1 LSRLL
6 AAPRTACIWARRGS
20 RGIPIGTLDR
30 GRAALA
36 LAAFAAIAAGP
47 AAADSFVL
55 RDGRVVE
62 GQVLRTF
69 RDGGEDRPPDRW
81 EVRTAAGVRV
91 VLAAEVREHR
101 PRKEGDAPWPWEDF
115 EQRFAFVD
123 AADAED
129 NFLLGTWAREQGLE
143 AEAVRAFRR
152 AVAADP
158 EHARAR
164 TALGYQKVDGRWRA
178 PEGAVDFPEDRGEAL
193 PPAPP
198 GPVESALGRV
208 FEKRR
213 SANFLVESPHLD
225 QRALGR
231 CLDAL
236 ERAREAALS
245 RLGDAAPAGEPRT
258 ELLLVADRAQYARAI
273 DILVAPALEKAAD
286 RDRARRELALYR
298 AGHLACRPAPARGVV
313 ALGLGEGETA
323 DHAFLA
329 HFAVHGTWTEG
340 TPPRARHPDWLRE
353 AFAYDVL
360 NEAYPDDPTW
370 CVAVGYG
377 RADKVPPAWRNA
389 RNWPSL
395 ARALA
400 ASGRAID
407 TRDLAVLDLN
417 SLSFDALVQSWSVLR
432 ALREEDENGTR
443 AFLRRVRQGTDQ
455 FEALRDCLRLTPE
468 EVDRIWK
475 TRMAKGR

>member
-1 LSRLL
+1 MN
-6 AAPRTACIWARRGS
+6 
-20 RGIPIGTLDR
+20 R

-91 VLAAEVREHR
+91 VLASEVREHR
-101 PRKEGDAPWPWEDF
+101 PRKDGDAPWPWEDF

-129 NFLLGTWAREQGLE
+129 NFLLGAWAREQGLE

-152 AVAADP
+152 AIAADP

-178 PEGAVDFPEDRGEAL
+178 PEGAVDLPEDRGEAL

-198 GPVESALGRV
+198 GPVESALGKV

-213 SANFLVESPHLD
+213 SANFHVESPVLE

-258 ELLLVADRAQYARAI
+258 ELLLLCDRAQYGRAI
-273 DILVAPALEKAAD
+273 DLLVAPAVESAAD
-286 RDRARRELALYR
+286 RDCARRELALFR
-298 AGHLACRPAPARGVV
+298 AGHLALRPPPARGVV
-313 ALGLGEGETA
+313 ALGLGDGETA

-329 HFAVHGTWTEG
+329 HFAVHAAWLEG
-340 TPPRARHPDWLRE
+340 TPPSARHPDWLRE

-360 NEAYPDDPTW
+360 TEAYPDDPTW

-377 RADKVPPAWRNA
+377 RNEKVPAAWRNT
-389 RNWPSL
+389 RNWPAL
-395 ARALA
+395 ARGLA
-400 ASGRAID
+400 ASGRALAV
-407 TRDLAVLDLN
+407 RDLAVLDLN
-417 SLSFDALVQSWSVLR
+417 SLSFDALVQAWSVLR
-432 ALREEDENGTR
+432 ALNAEDANGTR
-443 AFLRRVRQGTDQ
+443 AFLRRVRQGSDQ
-455 FEALRDCLRLTPE
+455 FEALRDCLRMTPE
-468 EVDRIWK
+468 DVDRLWK
-475 TRMAKGR
+475 ARALKVR